1 MPPQT
6 IVSLV
11 PSLTEL
17 AWWFGLGDRLVGR
30 TRFCTEP
37 GTLRERVPALGGTK
51 NPKVAR
57 IVELRPDLVLA
68 NKEENREEDV
78 AALRAGGL
86 DVLVTDPNSLEEA
99 LDMVRT
105 LGDVLGALTAA
116 RALIRETRRAMSEQA
131 GAANPTRAFVPVWK
145 EPLMGL
151 GSETY
156 GSSVLEVAGGVNVL
170 GGRARYPEVGL
181 DDLAELRPQVVLLPD
196 EPYPFKAADAAAYDG
211 IAPARIVDG
220 KLLWWYGPRMPSA
233 IRELAR
239 VLREGAA

>member
-37 GTLRERVPALGGTK
+37 AALRERVPAFGGTK

-57 IVELRPDLVLA
+57 IVELRPNLVLA

-78 AALRAGGL
+78 EALRAGGV
-86 DVLVTDPNSLEEA
+86 DVLVTDPNSVEEA
-99 LDMVRT
+99 LEMVGT
-105 LGDVLGALTAA
+105 LGEVLGAPTAA
-116 RALIRETRRAMSEQA
+116 RALVRETRRAMSEQA
-131 GAANPTRAFVPVWK
+131 GTMPGTRAFVPVWK

-151 GSETY
+151 GSKTY
-156 GSSVLEVAGGVNVL
+156 GSSVLEAAGGVNVL
-170 GGRARYPEVGL
+170 GGRARYPEVSM
-181 DDLAELRPQVVLLPD
+181 DELAGLRPQVVLLPD
-196 EPYPFKAADAAAYDG
+196 EPYPFKAGDAAAFG
-211 IAPARIVDG
+211 GVAPATVVDG

-233 IRELAR
+233 IRELRR
-239 VLREGAA
+239 VLREVAP